1 MACALTSGYTLDCKD
16 NIGVLKSVWFIGYND
31 VASVTEA
38 SGVITAITKDAGKG
52 FYKYQLVRN
61 TASFTE
67 NIAGSIENGT
77 VVFNQELLIVINKMQ
92 TSMRNEMLLLAKN
105 NMMAVVEDQNGRYW
119 LAGRFNGLDLLTGS
133 VSTGL
138 AQADRNGYSFTF
150 SGGEKESAPEV
161 QSSVISTLTT

>member
-1 MACALTSGYTLDCKD
+1 MACALTSGYTFDCKD
-16 NIGVLKSVWFIGYND
+16 NIGGLKSVWFIGYND

-38 SGVITAITKDAGKG
+38 SGVITAITKGAGKV

>member
-1 MACALTSGYTLDCKD
+1 MACALTSGYTFDCKD
-16 NIGVLKSVWFIGYND
+16 NIGGLKSVWFIGYND

-38 SGVITAITKDAGKG
+38 SGVITAITKDSGKV

-161 QSSVISTLTT
+161 QAAVISTLTT

>member
-1 MACALTSGYTLDCKD
+1 MSCALTSGYTFDCKD
-16 NIGVLKSVWFIGYND
+16 NIGGLKSVWFIGYND

-38 SGVITAITKDAGKG
+38 SGVITAITKDAGKV

>member
-1 MACALTSGYTLDCKD
+1 MACALTQGYTFDCKD
-16 NIGVLKSVWFIGYND
+16 NIGGLKSVWFIGYND

-38 SGVITAITKDAGKG
+38 SGVVTAITKDSGKV

-92 TSMRNEMLLLAKN
+92 TSMRNEILLLAKN
-105 NMMAVVEDQNGRYW
+105 NMMAVVEDQNGKYW
-119 LAGRFNGLDLLTGS
+119 LAGRYNGLDLLTGS

-138 AQADRNGYSFTF
+138 AQADRNGYSLTF

-161 QSSVISTLTT
+161 SSAVISTLTT

>member
-1 MACALTSGYTLDCKD
+1 MSCALTSGYTFDCKD
-16 NIGVLKSVWFIGYND
+16 NIGGLKSVWFIGYND

-38 SGVITAITKDAGKG
+38 SGVITAITKGAGKV

>member
-1 MACALTSGYTLDCKD
+1 MSCALTSGYTFDCKD
-16 NIGVLKSVWFIGYND
+16 NIGGLKSVWFIGYND

-38 SGVITAITKDAGKG
+38 SGVITAITKDAGKV

-161 QSSVISTLTT
+161 SSAVISTLTT

>member
-1 MACALTSGYTLDCKD
+1 MSCALTSGYTFDCKD
-16 NIGVLKSVWFIGYND
+16 NIGGLKSVWFIGYND

-38 SGVITAITKDAGKG
+38 SGVITAITKDAGKV

-161 QSSVISTLTT
+161 QSAVISTLTT

>member
-1 MACALTSGYTLDCKD
+1 MACALTQGYTFDCKD
-16 NIGVLKSVWFIGYND
+16 NIGGLKSVWFIGYND

-38 SGVITAITKDAGKG
+38 SGVITAITKASGKV

-77 VVFNQELLIVINKMQ
+77 VVYNQELLIVINKMQ

-161 QSSVISTLTT
+161 QSAVISTLTT

>member
-1 MACALTSGYTLDCKD
+1 MSCALTSGYTFDCKD
-16 NIGVLKSVWFIGYND
+16 NIGGLKSVWFIGYND

-38 SGVITAITKDAGKG
+38 SGVITAITKDAGKV

-138 AQADRNGYSFTF
+138 AQADRNGYSSTF

-161 QSSVISTLTT
+161 QAAVISPLTT

>member
-1 MACALTSGYTLDCKD
+1 
-16 NIGVLKSVWFIGYND
+16 
-31 VASVTEA
+31 
-38 SGVITAITKDAGKG
+38 
-52 FYKYQLVRN
+52 
-61 TASFTE
+61 
-67 NIAGSIENGT
+67 
-77 VVFNQELLIVINKMQ
+77 VFNQELLIVINKMQ

>member
-1 MACALTSGYTLDCKD
+1 MACALTSGYTFDCKD
-16 NIGVLKSVWFIGYND
+16 NIGGLKSVWFIGYND

-38 SGVITAITKDAGKG
+38 SGVITAITKDAGKV

-119 LAGRFNGLDLLTGS
+119 LAGRFNGLDLLAGS

-161 QSSVISTLTT
+161 QSAVISTLTT

>member
-1 MACALTSGYTLDCKD
+1 MACALTSGYTFDCKD
-16 NIGVLKSVWFIGYND
+16 NIGGLKSVWFIGYND

-38 SGVITAITKDAGKG
+38 SGVITAITKDAGKV

-161 QSSVISTLTT
+161 QASVISTLTT